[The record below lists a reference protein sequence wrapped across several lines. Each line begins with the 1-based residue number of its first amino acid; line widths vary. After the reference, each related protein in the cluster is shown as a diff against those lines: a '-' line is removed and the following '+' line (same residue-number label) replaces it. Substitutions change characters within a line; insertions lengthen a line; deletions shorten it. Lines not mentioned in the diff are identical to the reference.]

1 MKISYVTLCV
11 MLMLFLAKT
20 ELSMGEVTC
29 NALQLS
35 ACANA
40 ITSSNPPSA
49 TCCSKL
55 KEQKP
60 CLCKYLKDPSLKKFV
75 NSPNAIKVAD
85 ICDSPF
91 PIC

>member
-11 MLMLFLAKT
+11 TLMLFLAQT
-20 ELSMGEVTC
+20 ELSVGEVTC

-60 CLCKYLKDPSLKKFV
+60 CLCKYLKDPSLKKLV
-75 NSPNAIKVAD
+75 TSPNAIKVAD